1 MSVRRA
7 MMLSVFNEIVETGDG
22 SLGRGAMVPFQEAVL
37 SGLYHNGQTSK
48 RSGVAIP
55 AQPVMGDTER
65 TSGFGNSQSPFTLS
79 WSRRKFLAMA
89 IARSR
94 LAKAVL
100 DCLTVSPEFGI
111 DQ

>member
-1 MSVRRA
+1 VGWS
-7 MMLSVFNEIVETGDG
+7 S
-22 SLGRGAMVPFQEAVL
+22 S
-37 SGLYHNGQTSK
+37 YHNGQTSK

-55 AQPVMGDTER
+55 AQAVMGDIDR
-65 TSGFGNSQSPFTLS
+65 TSGFGNSQSPSRLT
-79 WSRRKFLAMA
+79 WSQRKFLAMA